1 MSWRKEM
8 LPYDN
13 YVVDNNARNMWGT
26 YRSPK
31 KIHPHHFDGGTKTQL
46 KTALSMEIE
55 GKINGNKLDVN
66 VYITNTNGG
75 HWVPTGETMRSVML
89 VVNPVDSNGKS
100 LKMIKGE
107 TLPEWTGKG
116 NIEDGNYAGLPGSVF
131 ARVLQDD
138 KGHLNVPFW
147 RATSIAKDTRIRPKT
162 TVTLSYEFALNDP
175 DDEPTVEAKL
185 IYRPVIRSLAKSK
198 RWIVKDILITSSV
211 W

>member
-1 MSWRKEM
+1 M

-13 YVVDNNARNMWGT
+13 YIVDGGARNMWGT

-31 KIHPHHFDGGTKTQL
+31 NIRPHHFDGGTKTQL
-46 KTALSMEIE
+46 KTALSMELD
-55 GKINGNKLDVN
+55 GKITGKKVDIN

-89 VVNPVDSNGKS
+89 VLNAVDSNGKP
-100 LKMIKGE
+100 LKMVKGE
-107 TLPEWTGKG
+107 RLPEWTGKVKT
-116 NIEDGNYAGLPGSVF
+116 EAGNYSGLPGSVF

-138 KGHLNVPFW
+138 KGNLNVPFW
-147 RATSIAKDTRIRPKT
+147 RATAIATDTRIRPKT
-162 TVTLSYEFALNDP
+162 TVTLSYEFILENP
-175 DDEPTVEAKL
+175 EDEPTVEAKL

-198 RWIVKDILITSSV
+198 KWTAEDILITSNV